1 MSEYIEIDAELDDDG
16 AIVFAT
22 NLPLTTEGREETYA
36 SAAALEE
43 GSPVAQALS
52 FVPGIAALSMRGG
65 YITLTTA
72 PEADYHALVADVSAA
87 LKEFFL

>member
-22 NLPLTTEGREETYA
+22 NLSLTAEGREEQYD

-43 GSPVAQALS
+43 GSPVAQALAV
-52 FVPGIAALSMRGG
+52 VPGIAALTMRGG
-65 YITLTTA
+65 RIILTPA
-72 PEADYHALVADVSAA
+72 PDADFHSLVADVTAA

>member
-22 NLPLTTEGREETYA
+22 NLSLTAEGREEEYD
-36 SAAALEE
+36 SAAGLEE

-52 FVPGIAALSMRGG
+52 VVPGIAALTMRGG
-65 YITLTTA
+65 QITLTPA
-72 PEADYHALVADVSAA
+72 PDADFHSLVADVTAA

>member
-22 NLPLTTEGREETYA
+22 NLSLTAEGRAEQYA

-52 FVPGIAALSMRGG
+52 LVPGIASLTMRGG
-65 YITLTTA
+65 QIILTPA
-72 PEADYHALVADVSAA
+72 PDADFHSLVADVTAA

>member
-22 NLPLTTEGREETYA
+22 NLSLTAEGREEQYD
-36 SAAALEE
+36 SAVALEE
-43 GSPVAQALS
+43 GSPVAQALAV
-52 FVPGIAALSMRGG
+52 VPGIAALTMRGG
-65 YITLTTA
+65 QIILTPA
-72 PEADYHALVADVSAA
+72 PDADFHSLVADVTAV

>member
-16 AIVFAT
+16 AIVFTT
-22 NLPLTTEGREETYA
+22 NLSLTAEGREEQYD

-43 GSPVAQALS
+43 GSPVAQALAV
-52 FVPGIAALSMRGG
+52 VPGIAALTMRGG
-65 YITLTTA
+65 QIILTPA
-72 PEADYHALVADVSAA
+72 PDADFHALVADVTAV

>member
-1 MSEYIEIDAELDDDG
+1 MSEYIEIETELDDG
-16 AIVFAT
+16 ILVFMT
-22 NLPLTTEGREETYA
+22 NLPLTAEGREETYD

-52 FVPGIAALSMRGG
+52 LVPGIAALTMRSGQLL
-65 YITLTTA
+65 LTPA
-72 PEADYHALVADVSAA
+72 PDVDDHGLIADVTAA

>member
-22 NLPLTTEGREETYA
+22 NLSLTAEGREEQYD

-43 GSPVAQALS
+43 GSPVAQALAV
-52 FVPGIAALSMRGG
+52 VPGIAALTLRGG
-65 YITLTTA
+65 HITLIPA
-72 PEADYHALVADVSAA
+72 PDADFHSLVADVTAV